1 MAYNITTEVLIEYA
15 TNELRAEERAN
26 IEAFLETNPKAK
38 QFVQMYMNVVS
49 ITSKDDTVEA
59 SEDSIQRAR
68 GIWQEVPQATSNWLS
83 KLDAIV
89 AELMFDS
96 RVQRA
101 TVRGSAGSREF
112 EFKTDSYTVDVRLEQ
127 SLTLENESWVLTG
140 QIDFIDE
147 AGAEAC
153 ISVRRKDGGEEVVVT
168 NADNSGFF
176 TMQGKQDELEVLV
189 KVDEQWTHLQG
200 ISFT

>member
-1 MAYNITTEVLIEYA
+1 MAHNITTEELIAYA
-15 TNELRAEERAN
+15 TNELHAEERTK

-38 QFVQMYMNVVS
+38 KLVQTYMNVAS
-49 ITSKDDTVEA
+49 ITSSDDTVEA
-59 SEDSIQRAR
+59 SEDSVQRAR
-68 GIWQEVPQATSNWLS
+68 GIWEAVHKETSNWLS

-101 TVRGSAGSREF
+101 TVRSSAGSREF

-127 SLTLENESWVLTG
+127 SLASENESWVLTG
-140 QIDFIDE
+140 QIDFIDKTV
-147 AGAEAC
+147 AEAC
-153 ISVRRKDGGEEVVVT
+153 ISVRRKDGGEEVVAT

-176 TMQGKQDELEVLV
+176 TMQGQLEELEVLV
-189 KVDEQWTHLQG
+189 KVNEQWTHLQG
-200 ISFT
+200 ITFT